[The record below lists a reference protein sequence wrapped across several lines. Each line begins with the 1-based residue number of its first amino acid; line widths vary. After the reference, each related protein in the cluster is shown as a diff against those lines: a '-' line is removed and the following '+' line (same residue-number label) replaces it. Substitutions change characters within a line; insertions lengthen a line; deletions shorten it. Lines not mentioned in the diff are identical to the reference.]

1 MESSSTSTTRTRFR
15 DQNQQAIEDAA
26 DSETSSGMSS
36 LSSDLD
42 DQNELQSMTGKGITH
57 LCSELL
63 ELKAESEEDFH
74 KNIFSNYSSFVRE
87 SYDEDD
93 ADELEYEERG
103 RDGDVHPV
111 LKPVENLDQWKAV
124 KSKGSTPLKLQK
136 ENLSLEQEVSVDA
149 SLSNWLSS
157 RETTPAK
164 KSSTFEAYTPE
175 RSI

>member
-1 MESSSTSTTRTRFR
+1 IPLIRF
-15 DQNQQAIEDAA
+15 E
-26 DSETSSGMSS
+26 G
-36 LSSDLD
+36 
-42 DQNELQSMTGKGITH
+42 
-57 LCSELL
+57 
-63 ELKAESEEDFH
+63 
-74 KNIFSNYSSFVRE
+74 
-87 SYDEDD
+87 
-93 ADELEYEERG
+93 G

-175 RSI
+175 NRLILGALTVEEINKYSASPVARSVVYLLVISHFNTEGVKRYPGASGRK